1 LSVNLFVYYVY
12 TQTLPEV
19 SELGALTL
27 RCPDDDGP
35 MSHWKNAYL
44 CVDAYIL
51 AEEIGASG
59 FRMAVS
65 NFVVTEL
72 GDKNTV
78 WDSEMNILR
87 QPPAVAFLGYIH
99 EDRVILQFL
108 VDRYCRLWRPDA
120 YGGHGDRFPKAL
132 FLRCM
137 RIYRELIG
145 SQQAGLG
152 KWCYLEHASDTEK
165 TESLDLHMRFD
176 EEICHGYVE

>member
-1 LSVNLFVYYVY
+1 MPS
-12 TQTLPEV
+12 
-19 SELGALTL
+19 
-27 RCPDDDGP
+27 P
-35 MSHWKNAYL
+35 MSHRRNAYL

-65 NFVVTEL
+65 NFVVTGL

-108 VDRYCRLWRPDA
+108 VDHYCRLWRPDA
-120 YGGHGDRFPKAL
+120 YGGHGDRFPKAF

-137 RIYRELIG
+137 RIYSELIG

-165 TESLDLHMRFD
+165 TESLDLHIRFD